1 MLWDCY
7 VVLAMLKRGEAEMAT
22 SLASDGITELAKDL
36 GKIVSRQIA
45 GKSHTAMT
53 SSRT

>member
-22 SLASDGITELAKDL
+22 GLASDGITELAKDL
-36 GKIVSRQIA
+36 SEIVSR
-45 GKSHTAMT
+45 
-53 SSRT
+53 